1 MVNLLTLLK
10 LSSDKTSKKDTLD
23 LKLSDLKN
31 LNTKD
36 LQTLLKTLKAK
47 GVDLK
52 TLDLKELGI
61 NEATLKELDIKSL
74 DLKTL
79 DFKKPNAKELDL
91 KETNAKKLDLKALD
105 TKNID
110 TKELKLSEKSPTK
123 TNEPKLADLKALDVK
138 DLKSPKSFKPAEFI
152 DLKQK
157 TPNINHKTIEKLA
170 TNLKNAQDFK
180 ATLLKTIEN
189 AKPTQSTK
197 QAQTPTTK
205 QNIEPKLQII
215 KDLPKVLLTK
225 PAQETKEA
233 KEPKEAQ
240 ETKLVA
246 QPKEPKPSLEKVVFK
261 SLDLKEPNKE
271 TQKEVAKL
279 AIKEP
284 TKEIGKEVVK
294 IFEKDLRQKPE
305 KTRQETKPKQDI
317 LTQELKTK
325 KPDLKQTQKQD
336 EPTKIT
342 QEQPQKEPKLQDLLN
357 LIKQTPKKA
366 VQEVAKITQKEAV
379 PIKDLPKE
387 AVQETKQEILK
398 IEAPKLEDPKIKST
412 KLETPKLAQTKE
424 AVQEVSAKEAL
435 PIKDL
440 TIKAVPK
447 EAVQKTEQKAPI
459 VQTKQEVKP
468 EISNLKELLQSPLK
482 EVKISLVKEKPQEI
496 STNFEKQAPLKPS
509 LVNDKK
515 IEIIEAK
522 EATKAPAQ
530 DIFLEV
536 KITKLPTKP
545 SKILEIAKLTN
556 EPLKETP
563 KEVQKELGKTFEK
576 PQDKDPR
583 PTELEMKAYFVF
595 ASMAWNFKLKNS
607 LKQQIKTEFKELSP
621 NDKNV
626 ANLLKIA
633 KKQGAKILFIK
644 LEQENGK
651 IIIFKPKKAVQA
663 VQIPQTKAV
672 FSQEVKEIKTP
683 NTLKQIIKQDLKQ
696 VNTTQDLPIETLQKP
711 KEAQI
716 TQKEPINQNLEIKET
731 PKEALKEAIQK
742 EAKQTLKELPKET
755 PKIPQ
760 KEPSKILQNAA
771 KTLQEVRL
779 RQTLHTLSQPH
790 QIETKTNQT
799 NPTNH
804 VQPLRSDN
812 FEIKDLQETS
822 TDANTQDNNQNAQT
836 QNAKLEAKPV
846 NTSRFNYLLF
856 GSRLKEVIKNYKP
869 PISKLSLEV
878 EPKNLGRVNLTI
890 KTRGKR
896 IEVEISSSKNTI
908 QIMQQG
914 IMELKTSLSNLGFKD
929 VLMHFGSND
938 GQSGQRKE
946 QEKEKQ
952 KEEEFTISF
961 EEPEDIA
968 TN

>member
-225 PAQETKEA
+225 PLQETKEA

-240 ETKLVA
+240 ETKLVP
-246 QPKEPKPSLEKVVFK
+246 QPKEPKPSLEKAVFK

-305 KTRQETKPKQDI
+305 KTRQETKPKQDV

-325 KPDLKQTQKQD
+325 KPEPKQTQKQD
-336 EPTKIT
+336 EPIKIT

-366 VQEVAKITQKEAV
+366 AQETSVKEAV
-379 PIKDLPKE
+379 PTKDLQTKDLPKE
-387 AVQETKQEILK
+387 AVQETKQETLK
-398 IEAPKLEDPKIKST
+398 VEAPKLEDPKIKST
-412 KLETPKLAQTKE
+412 KLETPKLTQTKE
-424 AVQEVSAKEAL
+424 TVQEVSAKEAL
-435 PIKDL
+435 LTKDL
-440 TIKAVPK
+440 TIKT
-447 EAVQKTEQKAPI
+447 VQKTEQKAPI
-459 VQTKQEVKP
+459 VQTKQEIKP
-468 EISNLKELLQSPLK
+468 EISSLKELLQRPLK

-496 STNFEKQAPLKPS
+496 STNLEKQAPLKPS

-515 IEIIEAK
+515 IEIIETK
-522 EATKAPAQ
+522 EAKQPAKAPAQ

-545 SKILEIAKLTN
+545 SKILEVAKLTN

-563 KEVQKELGKTFEK
+563 KKAQKELGKTFEK

-583 PTELEMKAYFVF
+583 PTEFEMKAYFVF

-929 VLMHFGSND
+929 VLMHFGSDD

-952 KEEEFTISF
+952 KEDEFTISF